1 MPWNTE
7 VGQRHVM
14 PMCVLDETQITRDI
28 LSYLYTHNTAQDTLE
43 GIVEWWLLE
52 QKIMRQTKQ
61 VKKVVEELVAQGLI
75 SSHTASDSKTHYQI
89 NKRKVKEIRS
99 LIERENE

>member
-1 MPWNTE
+1 MRWDTE
-7 VGQRHVM
+7 VGQRDVM
-14 PMCVLDETQITRDI
+14 PMCVPDETQIAQDI
-28 LSYLYTHNTAQDTLE
+28 LSYLYTHTTAQDTLE

-61 VKKVVEELVAQGLI
+61 VKKVLEELVAQDLI
-75 SSHTASDSKTHYQI
+75 SSHTASDSITHYRI
-89 NKRKVKEIRS
+89 NNLKVKEIRS